1 MTEPFGIWVLEVEIG
16 GSVARCDISQ
26 NPPESARTRAKI
38 MPATGLTLAE
48 STVAR
53 IGPIINT
60 TSSSVASIENAVCN
74 CAGLFT
80 ATVQRER
87 TIEPSEPEVAPDIA
101 VNTYKYATGACNAAA
116 TIKPNKLVEDTE
128 TSGII
133 TRACPKRSTKRATNG
148 AQTANAIMLVAA
160 TWPANVYEPYSVEII
175 KICEIPTIDMGK
187 RAIKPASE
195 NFNAPGIDKIS
206 R

>member
-1 MTEPFGIWVLEVEIG
+1 MLEVEIG
-16 GSVARCDISQ
+16 GSVARCDNSQ
-26 NPPESARTRAKI
+26 NPPEIARINAKT

-48 STVAR
+48 R
-53 IGPIINT
+53 MNT

-74 CAGLFT
+74 CAGFFT
-80 ATVQRER
+80 ATVHLER
-87 TIEPSEPEVAPDIA
+87 TIEPSEPEVAPEIA
-101 VNTYKYATGACNAAA
+101 VKTYRYTTGACIAAA
-116 TIKPNKLVEDTE
+116 TINPNKLVADTV

-148 AQTANAIMLVAA
+148 AQIANAIIFVAP

-187 RAIKPASE
+187 RAIKPANE
-195 NFNAPGIDKIS
+195 NFSAPGIDKIS